1 MNKLLAILW
10 MIFITAFLILF
21 ITSNSN
27 AFDCEKAFLN
37 PLVYRMCKTEETM
50 ILEET
55 EKIKVRRDN
64 FAKLILEDAGKVN
77 KKQELQAA
85 LASTNK
91 SPSEEYLIN
100 GFIYKNKTLLEDI
113 NYQDWKLTAS
123 KDEMETIM
131 NNFYDKALAK
141 K

>member
-1 MNKLLAILW
+1 MKISILCILTFLL
-10 MIFITAFLILF
+10 FC
-21 ITSNSN
+21 SNSN

-37 PLVYRMCKTEETM
+37 PTVYRMCKTEETM

-55 EKIKVRRDN
+55 EKIKARRDN

-85 LASTNK
+85 LASINK
-91 SPSEEYLIN
+91 SPTEEFLIN
-100 GFIYKNKTLLEDI
+100 SFIYKNRNLLEDI
-113 NYQDWKLTAS
+113 NFQEWKLTAS
-123 KDEMETIM
+123 KDEMEQIM
-131 NNFYDKALAK
+131 ENFYNRATSK